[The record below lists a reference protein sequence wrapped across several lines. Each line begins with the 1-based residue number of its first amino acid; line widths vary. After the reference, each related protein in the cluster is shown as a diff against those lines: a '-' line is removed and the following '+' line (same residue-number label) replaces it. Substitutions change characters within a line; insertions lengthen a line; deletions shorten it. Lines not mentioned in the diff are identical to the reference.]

1 MKWNFTTAIRVF
13 CLLADVFDLND
24 ISRFKSKFKITPFYW
39 VKITPFYWVK
49 IQNSP
54 LLPGHF
60 LVNVAR
66 FARHSKIESCVQ
78 VMQSSKV
85 ALKTGF

>member
-1 MKWNFTTAIRVF
+1 MDKISKMSQLNKVPKRPNKKGEFSNFEYVTG
-13 CLLADVFDLND
+13 
-24 ISRFKSKFKITPFYW
+24 SKFKITPFYW
-39 VKITPFYWVK
+39 VKIQISPFYRV
-49 IQNSP
+49 I
-54 LLPGHF
+54 F
-60 LVNVAR
+60 FVNVAR